1 MAKTQ
6 LMMTNRLLGALIR
19 TIVFTGLF
27 IGPTAWVQ
35 VLCAIIA
42 GLNALYALY
51 LVPGDITRE
60 PIEENKA

>member
-27 IGPTAWVQ
+27 IGPTA
-35 VLCAIIA
+35 L
-42 GLNALYALY
+42 
-51 LVPGDITRE
+51 PGDITRE

>member
-27 IGPTAWVQ
+27 IGPTA
-35 VLCAIIA
+35 
-42 GLNALYALY
+42 LY